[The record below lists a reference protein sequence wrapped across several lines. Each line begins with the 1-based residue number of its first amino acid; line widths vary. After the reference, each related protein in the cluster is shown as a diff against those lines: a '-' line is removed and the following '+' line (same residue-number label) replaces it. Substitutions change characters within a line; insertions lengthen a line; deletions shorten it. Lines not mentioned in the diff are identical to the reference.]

1 MPHARA
7 NARDPKLRAHSRA
20 TCARKKK
27 GSVSLTCRRLEGER
41 TIAGAERRRQLR
53 SMLFLGFWNSRSPLP
68 LPSFS
73 SSPSPAPLSCSPR
86 FFYHLPSFSFSS
98 YVFSFVT
105 TFLRAFFAPCFVLS
119 SPLVISFIEIWRAS
133 DPAVNVPDSH
143 RSLSA
148 ALILADYKL
157 ASHVCSLRPVNG
169 WLRL

>member
-1 MPHARA
+1 MNATRARE
-7 NARDPKLRAHSRA
+7 RAIRSYAFHSRA

-53 SMLFLGFWNSRSPLP
+53 SMLFLGFWNSRSPLLP
-68 LPSFS
+68 PSFS
-73 SSPSPAPLSCSPR
+73 SSPSPAPPPLSCSPR

-148 ALILADYKL
+148 ALFSLIT
-157 ASHVCSLRPVNG
+157 SLRATFAHYAP
-169 WLRL
+169 

>member
-1 MPHARA
+1 M
-7 NARDPKLRAHSRA
+7 NATPRTRDPKLRAHSRA

-68 LPSFS
+68 LSFLLLLPLS
-73 SSPSPAPLSCSPR
+73 RLPLSCSPR

-148 ALILADYKL
+148 ALFSLIT
-157 ASHVCSLRPVNG
+157 SLRATFAHYAP
-169 WLRL
+169 